1 MEIPFNYGRIV
12 TGENYTDRVDDVLH
26 LNNNFKAL
34 TNTTIISPRRWG
46 KSSMVNKAI
55 ETLKETSDEYIF
67 VFLDVFNLKT
77 QEAFLEGYAKSVAR
91 AFDNHSELR
100 QFISEVL
107 PSNIRTEI
115 LLGNKNIF
123 PVELRISLEHGNSK
137 EYCPNILDMPQ
148 ELAERK
154 GKKVIVCIDEFQVI
168 TEYDDSLA
176 FQRMLRAAW
185 QRHSKVAYCLFG
197 SKFNTMTDLVGKP
210 RMPLYKFGD
219 MFYLKKI
226 STENWADFITE
237 RFRSTGKSIS
247 QDTAGYLANLVEN
260 HSYYVQQLAQLTW
273 FRTDDICTKETV
285 DKAFSGLVDQLSMIF
300 IQTVES
306 LTSTQS
312 EFLRAL
318 CNGVTRFSSTEL
330 VNNYR
335 VGTAANVK
343 NIRKTL
349 EKKEITTSFPN
360 QTEIQDPL
368 FKYWLKNHYFV

>member
-12 TGENYTDRVDDVLH
+12 TGENYTDRIDDVIH
-26 LNNNFKAL
+26 LDNNFKAL

-77 QEAFLEGYAKSVAR
+77 QEAFLEGYARSVAR
-91 AFDNHSELR
+91 AFENHSELR

-176 FQRMLRAAW
+176 FQRMLRSTW
-185 QRHSKVAYCLFG
+185 QRHDKVAYCLFG
-197 SKFNTMTDLVGKP
+197 SKFNMMTDLVGKP

-226 STENWADFITE
+226 STENWVEFITE

-247 QDTAGYLANLVEN
+247 PDTAGYLANLVEN